1 MKKYFLKI
9 SGLAA
14 IIVLISL
21 SGFAQGDQ
29 DANNQKVKKDK
40 LGENDEIIIK
50 IKGGKD
56 NKVVVETKDGQV
68 WVNGK
73 PISEVDDDHISI
85 RRRNMDINED
95 DADVMELVEPAMP
108 KSPFRG
114 GVWNYNNGEEGMIN
128 GYPSKTAFLGVRSE
142 KAEGGGATISEV
154 TKGSAAEKIGLKKGD
169 VILRIDEIKIDGQDN
184 LVEAIHKYKPQ
195 DKVVVTYKR
204 DGKELKSTAILGRTR
219 GMDNGNFNYRFEGP
233 NMENFKLAIP
243 PNGYGVMWNGGRPK
257 LGIRAQ
263 DTEDGKGAK
272 VLDVDGE
279 SPAEKA
285 GIKEGDV
292 ITQFE
297 GKEVNSAE
305 TLANL
310 ARENKTKYTLKVQL
324 NREGKSQEVE
334 VKIPK
339 KLKTANL

>member
-14 IIVLISL
+14 IVVLISL

-85 RRRNMDINED
+85 RRKNMDINED
-95 DADVMELVEPAMP
+95 DGDAMELLEPAMP
-108 KSPFRG
+108 RSPFRG
-114 GVWNYNNGEEGMIN
+114 GVWNYNNSDELIN
-128 GYPSKTAFLGVRSE
+128 GSPSRTAFLGVRSE

-169 VILRIDEIKIDGQDN
+169 VILRIDEIKIDGQDD
-184 LVEAIHKYKPQ
+184 LVAAIHKYKPQ

-204 DGKELKSTAILGRTR
+204 DGKELKSTAVLGRTR

-233 NMENFKLAIP
+233 NMQNFKLELP
-243 PNGYGVMWNGGRPK
+243 PNGYGVLWNGGRPK

-263 DTEDGKGAK
+263 DTEDGKGVK

-285 GIKEGDV
+285 GIKEGDI

-310 ARENKTKYTLKVQL
+310 ARENRTKYTLKVKL
-324 NREGKSQEVE
+324 NRDGKSEDVE
-334 VKIPK
+334 VKIPR

>member
-14 IIVLISL
+14 IVVLISL
-21 SGFAQGDQ
+21 SGFTQGDQ

-73 PISEVDDDHISI
+73 PISEVEDDHITI
-85 RRRNMDINED
+85 RRKNMNIIED
-95 DADVMELVEPAMP
+95 DGDAMELLEPAMP
-108 KSPFRG
+108 RSPFRG
-114 GVWNYNNGEEGMIN
+114 GVWNYNNGDELIN
-128 GYPSKTAFLGVRSE
+128 GSPSRTALLGVRSE
-142 KAEGGGATISEV
+142 KTEGGGASISEV
-154 TKGSAAEKIGLKKGD
+154 TKGSAADKIGLKKGD
-169 VILRIDEIKIDGQDN
+169 VILKIDEIKIEGQDD
-184 LVEAIHKYKPQ
+184 LVAAIHKYKPQ

-219 GMDNGNFNYRFEGP
+219 GMDNANFNYRFEGP
-233 NMENFKLAIP
+233 DMQNFKLGLP
-243 PNGYGVMWNGGRPK
+243 PNGYGVLWNGGRPR

-263 DTEDGKGAK
+263 DTEDGKGVK

-285 GIKEGDV
+285 GIKEGDI

-310 ARENKTKYTLKVQL
+310 SRENKTKYTLKVKL
-324 NREGKSQEVE
+324 NRDGKSEDVE
-334 VKIPK
+334 VKIPR